1 MVVISGKDDD
11 DDDVLSKRIGLYLS
25 VNFWYQSPALL
36 ILILVSFL

>member
-1 MVVISGKDDD
+1 MVVISGKDD
-11 DDDVLSKRIGLYLS
+11 DDDVLSKRIGLYLI